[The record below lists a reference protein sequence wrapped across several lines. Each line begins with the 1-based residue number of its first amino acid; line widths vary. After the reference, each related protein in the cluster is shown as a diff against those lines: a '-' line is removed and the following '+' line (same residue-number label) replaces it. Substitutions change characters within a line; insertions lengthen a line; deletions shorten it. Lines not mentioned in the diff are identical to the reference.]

1 MMTLVRCDFECVIT
15 NCIIIISES
24 AVLRGKI
31 KLDGSLMY
39 ARFVRLG
46 HIIIYNFLIENVT
59 YMYIYLYTIHLIYI
73 VWVMGYRNPLL
84 R

>member
-24 AVLRGKI
+24 EVLRGKI
-31 KLDGSLMY
+31 NLDGSLMY

-46 HIIIYNFLIENVT
+46 HLIIYNFLIENVK
-59 YMYIYLYTIHLIYI
+59 YIYLFVHDSLI
-73 VWVMGYRNPLL
+73 
-84 R
+84 